1 MPCDGKGSD
10 SGEVQTMDQLR
21 TGGGGEGGRDEGL
34 EKGKGNSYG
43 SVSNVQFIYNFT
55 TVSFYVP
62 ALLLIYRLFTLSY
75 KLNCFFELPGKI

>member
-1 MPCDGKGSD
+1 MERGPTVVRSRRWINCG
-10 SGEVQTMDQLR
+10 R
-21 TGGGGEGGRDEGL
+21 GGGEGGRDEGL

-62 ALLLIYRLFTLSY
+62 ALLLIYRPFTLSY